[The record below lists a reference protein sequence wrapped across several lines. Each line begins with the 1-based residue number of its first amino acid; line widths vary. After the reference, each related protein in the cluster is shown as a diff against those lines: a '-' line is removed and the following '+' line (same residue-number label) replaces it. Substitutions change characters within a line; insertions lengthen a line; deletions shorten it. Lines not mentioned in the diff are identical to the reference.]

1 MPLLDAVEAAPM
13 SRIAV
18 VSPAAGV
25 RAVLVQLAEAGV
37 AEIEATPEPQSSD
50 ALEALRRLRAS
61 GTAPGQAGLSAE
73 PVPPA
78 RLEERGRADL
88 LAGEV
93 ELERRAAA
101 AVRRGP
107 FTAAVGWCPHAEL
120 AAVRS
125 RIEPLGAGVVELPK
139 PPFVEPPTQLRTPR
153 AAEPFRPLVE
163 TYGTV
168 RYRDIDP
175 TPFTAISFVLMFGMM
190 FADAGH
196 GLILAV
202 AGLLLRFSRD
212 PRLASL
218 KKIWPLPF
226 AAGLAAA
233 AFGAL
238 YGEFFGPTGI
248 VPVVWL
254 RPLQNPLEL
263 LVAGILVG
271 AVLLAVSYVIG
282 AVNRWREAG
291 AGAALYSSSGIAG
304 ATLFTSLAVV
314 AASIWVG
321 SVPVLVAGA
330 VMGVAGLALIFAG
343 YVAAAGRTGT
353 GILEALVETFS
364 SVLRLGANSISFARL
379 AAFGMVHAAI
389 GSLVWT
395 ATLALAAA
403 GLWFAAVPTFVIG
416 NVLAFTLELVVAGIQ
431 ALRLEYYEL
440 FSRIYSGEGRPFVP
454 WRLAVIEE
462 AE

>member
-1 MPLLDAVEAAPM
+1 M
-13 SRIAV
+13 SRVAI
-18 VSPAAGV
+18 VSPASAV
-25 RAVLVQLAEAGV
+25 RAVLVELAAAGV
-37 AEIEATPEPQSSD
+37 TEIEAAADPESSD
-50 ALEALRRLRAS
+50 ALEALRRLRAAGVAQS
-61 GTAPGQAGLSAE
+61 APALSAT
-73 PVPPA
+73 PSPPSQ
-78 RLEERGRADL
+78 LEELRRADL

-93 ELERRAAA
+93 ELQRRAGA
-101 AVRRGP
+101 AVKRGP
-107 FTAAVGWCPHAEL
+107 FTALVGWCPHAEL
-120 AAVRS
+120 DAVRS
-125 RIEPLGAGVVELPK
+125 RIEPLGAGAVELRR

-196 GLILAV
+196 GLILAA
-202 AGLLLRFSRD
+202 AGLALRFVD
-212 PRLASL
+212 HPRLRSL
-218 KKIWPLPF
+218 KKVWPLPF

-238 YGEFFGPTGI
+238 YGEFFGPTGA
-248 VPVVWL
+248 VPVLWL

-263 LVAGILVG
+263 LVAGVLVG
-271 AVLLAVSYVIG
+271 GVLLAISYVIG
-282 AVNRWREAG
+282 AINRWREAG
-291 AGAALYSSSGIAG
+291 AGAAVYSSSGIAG
-304 ATLFTSLAVV
+304 AILFASLGMLAL
-314 AASIWVG
+314 
-321 SVPVLVAGA
+321 SVWTQSLFVLVAGVA
-330 VMGVAGLALIFAG
+330 GGVAGLALVFIG
-343 YVAAAGRTGT
+343 YVAVSGRSGT
-353 GILEALVETFS
+353 GVLEAIVETFS

-395 ATLALAAA
+395 ATVGLLAA
-403 GLWFAAVPTFVIG
+403 GWWYAAIPAFVVG
-416 NVLAFTLELVVAGIQ
+416 NGLAFTLELVVAGIQ

-454 WRLAVIEE
+454 WRLPVIKE
-462 AE
+462 AA